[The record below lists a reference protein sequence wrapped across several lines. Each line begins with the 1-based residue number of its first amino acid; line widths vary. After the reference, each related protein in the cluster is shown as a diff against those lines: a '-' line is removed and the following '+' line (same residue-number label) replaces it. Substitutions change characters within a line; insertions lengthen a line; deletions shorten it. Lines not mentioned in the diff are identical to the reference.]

1 MPELPSLTAKQ
12 VVSAFEKVGFVVERK
27 KGSHQ
32 ILKKR
37 GYKYHLSI
45 PDHGRRPLKQGL
57 LRRLIRDSGISVG
70 DFLELL

>member
-12 VVSAFEKVGFVVERK
+12 VLTAFEKIGFVAERK
-27 KGSHQ
+27 KGSHR

-37 GYKYHLSI
+37 GYKYHLSV
-45 PDHGRRPLKQGL
+45 PDHGHRPLKQGL
-57 LRRLIRDSGISVG
+57 LRRLIRDSGISVE